1 MCSSNIFKVNTLIT
15 YIVFFLFDYFYS
27 KYSICSMA
35 SVTHESQTLHVYVD
49 LLIQLGVIPNNS
61 TAATSES

>member
-1 MCSSNIFKVNTLIT
+1 MQSL
-15 YIVFFLFDYFYS
+15 
-27 KYSICSMA
+27 
-35 SVTHESQTLHVYVD
+35 THESQTLHVYVD